1 MPDLLRFSVL
11 TPGKTLLDVA
21 NVSKVRLKLA
31 DNGWLSI
38 YPRHAP
44 LLAETL
50 AGPVTYT
57 TTGARDEAEATFSL
71 SLSESILQIEE
82 NNVTLFSGGEL
93 TAATAIMGEESDAD
107 TVDADAA
114 HFDRLARVLMLSLQ
128 ALPTEALGDF
138 ESGGART

>member
-1 MPDLLRFSVL
+1 MPDLLRLSVL

-31 DNGWLSI
+31 DGGWLSI

-57 TTGARDEAEATFSL
+57 IRADEQTI
-71 SLSESILQIEE
+71 SLSESILQVAE
-82 NNVTLFSGGEL
+82 NDVTLFTGGEL
-93 TAATAIMGEESDAD
+93 AAFTAMTGEGEDEDASDA
-107 TVDADAA
+107 ADAASDA

-128 ALPTEALGDF
+128 ASPAETSDEF
-138 ESGGART
+138 ETTGARG